1 MNTPPRHDQSR
12 RNGPVTRPLVK
23 TVRRPSTVDLIAVEL
38 RNAIYSGALRP
49 GSSVREAEIASQLGV
64 SRGPL
69 RESAQRLVQE
79 GLLVARPGAGL
90 RVATIDRDQVED
102 LYQARLAVEGHAV
115 RFLAGLD
122 DAQRSGKVGAAENL
136 LAVLEAAVADGGDA
150 RRIGDAD
157 LDLHYGLVEATGS
170 LRLIAY
176 ASTLI
181 VQTRI
186 AALTHRDGYV
196 VRTDILEVHRSLLRQ
211 VAEADAEGAYLTLRD
226 HFRQTVD
233 RLRGDLA
240 EPFKT
245 VSGEPDGSGYS
256 FNQLG

>member
-1 MNTPPRHDQSR
+1 MSTPAAPDPSR
-12 RNGPVTRPLVK
+12 RNGPVARPLVN

-38 RNAIYSGALRP
+38 RHAIYGGTLRP
-49 GSSVREAEIASQLGV
+49 GSPVREAEIAAQLGV

-90 RVATIDRDQVED
+90 RVATIHRDQVED
-102 LYQARLAVEGHAV
+102 LYQARLAIEGYAV
-115 RFLAGLD
+115 RFLAELD
-122 DAQRSGKVGAAENL
+122 DAQRLERVGRPGEL
-136 LAVLEAAVADGGDA
+136 LAALESAVDDGSDA

-157 LDLHYGLVEATGS
+157 LDLHYGLVESTGNH
-170 LRLIAY
+170 RLIAY

-186 AALTHRDGYV
+186 AALSHAEGYV
-196 VRTDILEVHRSLLRQ
+196 VRTDILDVHRTLLRQ
-211 VAEADAEGAYLTLRD
+211 VADGDAEGAHQTLRD

-233 RLRGDLA
+233 RLRGDLS
-240 EPFKT
+240 EPFRT

-256 FNQLG
+256 FNPLG

>member
-1 MNTPPRHDQSR
+1 MNTPAAPDQSR

-23 TVRRPSTVDLIAVEL
+23 MVRRPSTVDLIAVEL
-38 RNAIYSGALRP
+38 RSAIYGGTLRP
-49 GSSVREAEIASQLGV
+49 GSSVREAEIAAQLGV

-90 RVATIDRDQVED
+90 RVASIDGQQVAD
-102 LYQARLAVEGHAV
+102 LYEARLAIEGHAV
-115 RFLAGLD
+115 RVLAGLD
-122 DAQRSGKVGAAENL
+122 EARRAEKVAAAGEL
-136 LAVLEAAVADGGDA
+136 LAVLEEAVADGNDA

-157 LDLHYGLVEATGS
+157 LDLHYGLVEATGN
-170 LRLIAY
+170 LRLIGH

-186 AALTHRDGYV
+186 AALSHPDGYV
-196 VRTDILEVHRSLLRQ
+196 VRTDIVDVHRTLLRQ
-211 VAEADAEGAYLTLRD
+211 VAQGDAEGAYESLRD

-233 RLRGDLA
+233 RLRGSLA
-240 EPFKT
+240 EPFST

-256 FNQLG
+256 FNPLG